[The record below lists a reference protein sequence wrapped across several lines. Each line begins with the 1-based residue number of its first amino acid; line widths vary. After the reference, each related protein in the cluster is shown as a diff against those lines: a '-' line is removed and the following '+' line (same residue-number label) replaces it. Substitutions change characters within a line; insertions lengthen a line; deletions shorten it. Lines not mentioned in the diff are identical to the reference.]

1 MKKLILFFSFLIIAC
16 SGGDDDNIS
25 KNNSELQGTWS
36 GTFSGDDNGTWSASF
51 NANGVIS
58 GTGYSTTFDSNY
70 TMTGTIT
77 SNGKVTIGWGDVST
91 GAVFTGQ
98 TNSNSIAG
106 TWINQGAELDGTWSG
121 NKD

>member
-25 KNNSELQGTWS
+25 KNNSEWQ
-36 GTFSGDDNGTWSASF
+36 GTWSASF

-77 SNGKVTIGWGDVST
+77 SSGKVTIGWGDVST

>member
-1 MKKLILFFSFLIIAC
+1 
-16 SGGDDDNIS
+16 
-25 KNNSELQGTWS
+25 
-36 GTFSGDDNGTWSASF
+36 
-51 NANGVIS
+51 
-58 GTGYSTTFDSNY
+58 
-70 TMTGTIT
+70 MTGTIT